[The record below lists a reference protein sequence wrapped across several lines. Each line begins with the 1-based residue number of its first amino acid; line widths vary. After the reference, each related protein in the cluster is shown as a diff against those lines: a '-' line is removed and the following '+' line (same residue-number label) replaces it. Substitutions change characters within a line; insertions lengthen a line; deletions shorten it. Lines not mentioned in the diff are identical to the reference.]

1 VSEEFIKFRKIER
14 FKGVGMSITQK
25 IHGTNAQ
32 ILIKKLD
39 SGEWLFKTGSRT
51 RWIAPGD
58 DNYGFAAWAY
68 SIKEQLIECLG
79 EGLHFGEW
87 AGAGINSGEGL
98 TEKTFIL
105 FDWRRHQKAI
115 LDGKFP
121 TNVTHA
127 PVLMYPGKYS
137 LEKIKEVMN
146 DLKLNGSKLSP
157 GFMRPEGIV
166 IEFDTGRLE
175 KMVFNSEET
184 AWNKP
189 SRVKPEFKV
198 SVDVSYLL
206 QPVRMEKIISMD
218 EKNIIEYPRSL
229 PAIIKAYVADLEE
242 EYQINTADEDEK
254 KGQLKELGKHV
265 FKMAKEI
272 MEQKFISGY

>member
-1 VSEEFIKFRKIER
+1 MSEEFIKFRKIER

-68 SIKEQLIECLG
+68 SIKEQLIEGLG

-98 TEKTFIL
+98 TQKTFVL

-115 LDGKFP
+115 LEGKFP
-121 TNVTHA
+121 ENVTHA
-127 PVLMYPGKYS
+127 PVLMHPGKHS
-137 LEKIKEVMN
+137 LEKIKEVMD
-146 DLKLNGSKLSP
+146 DLKLNGSRLSP

-175 KMVFNSEET
+175 KMVFNPEET
-184 AWNKP
+184 AWTKP
-189 SRVKPEFKV
+189 SRVKSEFKV

-206 QPVRMEKIISMD
+206 QPLRMEKIISMD
-218 EKNIIEYPRSL
+218 ERSITEYPRSL

-242 EYQINTADEDEK
+242 ENQINTADEDEK
-254 KGQLKELGKHV
+254 KGQLKELGKHA

-272 MEQKFISGY
+272 MGEKFISGY